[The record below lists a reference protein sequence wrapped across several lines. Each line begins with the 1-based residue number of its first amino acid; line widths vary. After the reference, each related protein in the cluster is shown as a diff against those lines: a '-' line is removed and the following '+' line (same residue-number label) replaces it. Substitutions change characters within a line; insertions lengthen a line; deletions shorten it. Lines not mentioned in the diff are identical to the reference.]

1 MHSKHQNTKFTMER
15 EENNSFSFLD
25 INIYRDSGKLQ
36 TSVDRKPTFSGVLT
50 NFKSFLPI
58 LHNYNFVWT
67 LLHRGFMI
75 CSPYRTLH
83 FEILKLKHIF
93 RSNGYH
99 KIFFD
104 RA

>member
-1 MHSKHQNTKFTMER
+1 MHSKHQNTKFTIER
-15 EENNSFSFLD
+15 KENNSFFFLD
-25 INIYRDSGKLQ
+25 MKIYRGSGKLQ

-58 LHNYNFVWT
+58 LYNFNFVWT

-75 CSPYRTLH
+75 CSLYRTLH
-83 FEILKLKHIF
+83 FEILKLKLIF

-99 KIFFD
+99 KNFFD